1 MLTKEQLAITNHRR
15 GHALIQAVPGSGKTT
30 AAQHLIARH
39 VQEGWTKP
47 GAILAVCFNVDAA
60 KSFGAGLK
68 KLLADQDGPMP
79 LVINLH
85 ALASRLLKSLIQQGL
100 AQDRKLVD
108 DQQEDFWRG
117 LVQLALSRANG
128 VGLADITAAE
138 IDRYH
143 FWIVQSKA
151 RLFRVERPD
160 LDWCASQGIA
170 DPALF
175 CQVLTLF
182 EEERAEA
189 GVMRF
194 DDLVG
199 DLLEL
204 SLQSDPVYDQLSD
217 QYDLIVVDEFQ
228 DMSRANLDL
237 IRVIAGSR
245 ASVVAIGDED
255 QSIYGFRGADVN
267 LMVRDFGHYFPKF
280 QSYPLRDTFRYGP
293 LLCRLSSDLIAHNA
307 QRLTKE
313 SRAVAEHDTEVHLIF
328 CPDESITV
336 GEIVGMVR
344 EDHPDWRIGILV
356 RAYHQTVLSE
366 ISLLSAG
373 IPYRIDGAEPFFDRP
388 PTLAVAGY
396 LALATGQLSGL
407 QGGAISPR
415 RTGVLAQAVLM
426 SPNRFVRRPD
436 LESAAAWVESGRP
449 FLHWI
454 EQRTREAMQRYGG
467 YEQRLAAQL
476 SRLHRDIHYVQTLPQ
491 ESAAQFIRS
500 FYAYLGLRQ
509 DGERH
514 GQASGWERQAVY
526 EALAS
531 YAEGKDF
538 SVSELQS
545 DLAKLSEAYDTARRR
560 RGVPSVYLTSW
571 HKTKGEEFDAVLIPD
586 LRAAKSPFVC
596 GDLPLDIEE
605 ERRLFFV
612 AMTRARHA
620 LYLFAPEDP
629 KLYAA
634 VTGLPDNGQ
643 YQAGERASPFLSD
656 IADWDG
662 VHVWAA
668 SAFLD
673 QFAAAQKEI

>member
-1 MLTKEQLAITNHRR
+1 MLTEEQLAITHHRR
-15 GHALIQAVPGSGKTT
+15 GHALVQAVPGSGKST

-39 VQEGWTKP
+39 VQEGWTEP

-85 ALASRLLKSLIQQGL
+85 ALAYRWLRFLFQHGYTTP
-100 AQDRKLVD
+100 RKLMD
-108 DQQEDFWRG
+108 DTQEDFWRG
-117 LVQLALSRANG
+117 LVQLAISRATG
-128 VGLADITAAE
+128 VPMVDVGTTE

-151 RLFRVERPD
+151 RMFRVERPD
-160 LDWCASQGIA
+160 LDWCTTQGIE

-175 CQVLTLF
+175 CQVLRLF

-189 GVMRF
+189 GAMSF

-204 SLQSDPVYDQLSD
+204 SLHSDAIYDLLSD
-217 QYDLIVVDEFQ
+217 RYDLMIVDEFQ
-228 DMSRANLDL
+228 DMTRANLDL
-237 IRVIAGSR
+237 IRVFAGSR
-245 ASVVAIGDED
+245 ASVVAIGDDD

-267 LMVRDFGHYFPKF
+267 LMVRDFGRYFPKF
-280 QSYPLRDTFRYGP
+280 QTYTLRGTFRYGH
-293 LLCRLSSDLIAHNA
+293 LLCRLSSDLIANNT
-307 QRLTKE
+307 QRLVKE
-313 SRAVAEHDTEVHLIF
+313 SRAASEHDTEVHLIF

-336 GEIVGMVR
+336 GEMVGMIR

-388 PTLAVAGY
+388 PALAVAGY

-415 RTGVLAQAVLM
+415 RAGVLAQAVLM

-454 EQRTREAMQRYGG
+454 EQRSREAVQRYGG

-476 SRLHRDIHYVQTLPQ
+476 FRLHRDIHYVQTLPQ

-514 GQASGWERQAVY
+514 GQANGLERQAVY
-526 EALAS
+526 GALAS
-531 YAEGKDF
+531 YAERRDY
-538 SVSELQS
+538 SVSELQTH
-545 DLAKLSEAYDTARRR
+545 LAKLSDRYAMARRGR
-560 RGVPSVYLTSW
+560 VLPSVYLTSW
-571 HKTKGEEFDAVLIPD
+571 HKTKGGEFDAVLIPD
-586 LRAAKSPFVC
+586 LRAGKSPFIC
-596 GDLPLDIEE
+596 GDLPSDIEE

-629 KLYAA
+629 KLYAT
-634 VTGLPDNGQ
+634 VKGLPDSGQ
-643 YQAGERASPFLSD
+643 AQAGERASPFLSD

-662 VHVWAA
+662 VHVWGAP
-668 SAFLD
+668 SFVD
-673 QFAAAQKEI
+673 QFEAVTP